1 MTSHIECLVMDF
13 PRYTPFAS
21 QWSSRV
27 VTALALVWLAVVLAQ
42 WTWRLVPEPP
52 PEPGPPVPAQT
63 SASPPTPRWAETINA
78 AALWGRPAITDG
90 TQAQDT
96 RLPLTLRGV
105 LAGAGLAMIS
115 ASGQAERVYHVGD
128 DLPGGARLR
137 AVHADH
143 VLLERAG
150 VLERLSLPKRGLPA
164 SASAAPAHTAA
175 EPSSASLRAMLRG
188 SPADLAQSFRIEPVM
203 DGGSVRGYRLRAL
216 RDPQLLQRLGLQPDD
231 ILVRVNGLD
240 LTQATDLPA
249 LMQDLREATT
259 LDAVV
264 LRNGDEESLLI
275 DLNE

>member
-1 MTSHIECLVMDF
+1 MDF

-27 VTALALVWLAVVLAQ
+27 VTALALAWLAVVLAQ
-42 WTWRLVPEPP
+42 WTWRLAPEPP
-52 PEPGPPVPAQT
+52 PEPGPPAPAQT

-78 AALWGRPAITDG
+78 TALWGRPAITDG
-90 TQAQDT
+90 AQAQDT

-164 SASAAPAHTAA
+164 SASAAPARTAA

-216 RDPQLLQRLGLQPDD
+216 RDPRLLQRLGLQPDD

>member
-1 MTSHIECLVMDF
+1 MDF
-13 PRYTPFAS
+13 HRLSKFAL
-21 QWSSRV
+21 QWSPRV
-27 VTALALVWLAVVLAQ
+27 TMALALVWLAAVLAQ

-52 PEPGPPVPAQT
+52 VDAGPLAPVQKVVPQPA
-63 SASPPTPRWAETINA
+63 PRWAETINT
-78 AALWGRPAITDG
+78 AALWGQPAISVS

-105 LAGAGLAMIS
+105 LAGAGLALIS
-115 ASGQAERVYHVGD
+115 ASGQAERVYRVGD

-137 AVHADH
+137 AVHEDH

-150 VLERLSLPKRGLPA
+150 VLERLMLPKREL
-164 SASAAPAHTAA
+164 
-175 EPSSASLRAMLRG
+175 PSSASTSSGGAKSPPAPSLRAMLQG
-188 SPADLAQSFRIEPVM
+188 SPVELAKSFRIEPVLR
-203 DGGSVRGYRLRAL
+203 DGDVFGYRLRAL

-249 LMQDLREATT
+249 LMQDLREATA